1 MRSGSLRQRLALSS
15 ATLVA
20 DGMGGWTVVL
30 PWVLVA
36 TVWGQIAPLTGAER
50 LQAAQ
55 MTSIVTHEITIRYRT
70 GVVPQM
76 RIARTAGS
84 QTFEI
89 HAVLRSDDFRRRQ
102 LTLLCSEVQ
111 TT

>member
-1 MRSGSLRQRLALSS
+1 MRSGALRQRLTLSS
-15 ATLVA
+15 AALVA

-36 TVWGQIAPLTGAER
+36 TVWGQVAPLTGLER

-55 MTSIVTHEITIRYRT
+55 MTSVVTHEITIRYRL

-76 RIARTAGS
+76 RLSRALGG